1 MFDESRHAVPSR
13 NRVEVMPTSDWFWEG
28 NVQQAVVSYLVGAG
42 WTIEATADTVSRARG
57 VDILAIKKGRQL
69 AVEVKGFPGT
79 TYARGPRAGQ
89 PKPTAPTL
97 QARHWFAEALL
108 TTLLTRARRSD
119 HEVAIALPDMPRF
132 RALLGEAEWALER
145 LMVGVYLVAE
155 DGTVTS
161 VIEHTLANRSTTRLV
176 VPAQGVSS
184 WRALLADPVRQWK
197 SGYSAKAL
205 AHCWQEADGFPQSVR
220 DVFAAF
226 GPPFETAEL
235 VLAIPEHR
243 VALPGGSPASQ
254 TDLFVVARA
263 GGELISIA
271 VEGKVAEEFD
281 ATVGDWLARRAADQ
295 AKRGRA
301 AEPSAQARKRL
312 RFLCTL
318 LDLDETEVADLRY
331 QLLHRT
337 VAALLEANRF
347 AAPHALMLVHSFS
360 DQDAWLDDYERFAGQ
375 MGAVSAGANAV
386 VRIGPRA
393 GATLYLAWVRGEDR
407 YARI

>member
-1 MFDESRHAVPSR
+1 
-13 NRVEVMPTSDWFWEG
+13 MPASDWFWEG
-28 NVQQAVVSYLVGAG
+28 NVQQAVVSHIIGEG
-42 WTIEATADTVSRARG
+42 WTIEATADTASRARG
-57 VDILAIKKGRQL
+57 VDILATKNGRQL

-79 TYARGPRAGQ
+79 TYARGPKAGQ

-97 QARHWFAEALL
+97 QARHWFAEAVL
-108 TTLLTRARRSD
+108 TTLLTRARRAD

-132 RALLGEAEWALER
+132 RALLVEVEWALER
-145 LMVGVYLVAE
+145 LAIGVYLVAA

-161 VIEHTLANRSTTRLV
+161 EIQHTRADRSTTRVV
-176 VPAQGVSS
+176 VPAEGVSS

-205 AHCWQEADGFPQSVR
+205 AHCWQEANGFPQSVH

-226 GPPFETAEL
+226 GQPFETAEL

-243 VALPGGSPASQ
+243 VAFPGGSRASQ
-254 TDLFVVARA
+254 TDLFAVARGA
-263 GGELISIA
+263 GELIAIA

-281 ATVGDWLARRAADQ
+281 STVGDWLSRRAADQ

-301 AEPSAQARKRL
+301 AEPSARARKRL
-312 RFLCTL
+312 RFLCQL
-318 LDLDETEVADLRY
+318 LDLDQAEVADLRY

-337 VAALLEANRF
+337 AAALLEANRF

-360 DQDAWLDDYERFAGQ
+360 DQDAWLGDYTKFAAR
-375 MGAVSAGANAV
+375 MGASSAGANAV

-393 GATLYLAWVRGEDR
+393 GATLYLAWVRGEEQ